1 MPAPIPVTDD
11 QLRRWA
17 TERVDRWIDD
27 TESRLRMAAE
37 PTQMP
42 PQALAGIPDRRRPK
56 WRDLVQ
62 QLARTGADA
71 FRKAAAQRR
80 PDIAAQAFALLRAAE
95 PRLTD
100 RDMAQPSA
108 AVKTMLDGLA
118 AQTEAGAALAA
129 LATAS
134 YATVAELLERAP
146 LFDDLRAAKTV
157 ELGYVRDSLLNL
169 IAPFS
174 QAQAAV
180 TGSSARKLLP
190 LLVEET
196 AVGAAARAAVPDLA
210 RVEHDC
216 DLALRNSL
224 GMSLGEQYRALVGP
238 LNAARTAAQTAMDR
252 LAPASAAYGAMLAA
266 FRDRWIDSHW
276 DRPYSAL
283 DKLFD
288 FYGLTALRAV
298 LAISPQQARK
308 VAYQL
313 DPPYD
318 RLRPDDPAIELVP
331 DFCRIF
337 PRNTT
342 ENVLIWAFNE
352 LTNTT
357 EEPGAWLRSLEHQL
371 TGNPATTPWPPE
383 LGPPA
388 PPDN

>member
-1 MPAPIPVTDD
+1 MPAPISATDD
-11 QLRRWA
+11 QLRRCA

-27 TESRLRMAAE
+27 TERRLRMAGE
-37 PTQMP
+37 PVQLP
-42 PQALAGIPDRRRPK
+42 PQALAGIPDKRRSK

-71 FRKAAAQRR
+71 FREAAVQRR
-80 PDIAAQAFALLRAAE
+80 SDIAAQALALLRDAE

-100 RDMAQPSA
+100 RDMMQPSTT
-108 AVKTMLDGLA
+108 VTTMLDGLA
-118 AQTEAGAALAA
+118 ARTEAGAALAA
-129 LATAS
+129 LATAND
-134 YATVAELLERAP
+134 AAVAALLERAP
-146 LFDDLRAAKTV
+146 LLDDLRAAKTV
-157 ELGYVRDSLLNL
+157 ELGQVRDALLNL

-174 QAQAAV
+174 QAEAAV

-196 AVGAAARAAVPDLA
+196 AVGTAARAAMPDLT

-216 DLALRNSL
+216 DQALRGSL
-224 GMSLGEQYRALVGP
+224 GASLGEQYRALVGP
-238 LNAARTAAQTAMDR
+238 LDTARTAARTAMDR

-266 FRDRWIDSHW
+266 YRERWIDPHW
-276 DRPYSAL
+276 DRPHNAL

-298 LAISPQQARK
+298 LAISPQQAGK
-308 VAYQL
+308 VSYQL

-337 PRNTT
+337 PKNTT
-342 ENVLIWAFNE
+342 QGVLVWAFNE
-352 LTNTT
+352 LTTT
-357 EEPGAWLRSLEHQL
+357 VKDPGAWLRHLELQL
-371 TGNPATTPWPPE
+371 MSNPSTTPWPPE

-388 PPDN
+388 TPDN